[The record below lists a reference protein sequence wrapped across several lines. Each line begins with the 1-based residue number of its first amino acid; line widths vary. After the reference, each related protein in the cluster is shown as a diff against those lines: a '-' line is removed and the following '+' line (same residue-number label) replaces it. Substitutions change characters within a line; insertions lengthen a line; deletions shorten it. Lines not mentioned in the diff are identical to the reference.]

1 LKAAANPATVPYL
14 YFVSR
19 NDGTHVFA
27 QTLAEHSRNVDLWQR
42 KYWRDKREREQ
53 REAAHGR

>member
-1 LKAAANPATVPYL
+1 VPYL

-27 QTLAEHSRNVDLWQR
+27 ETLTEHNKNVETWQR
-42 KYWRDKREREQ
+42 KYWRDRRAQERRERE
-53 REAAHGR
+53 AGGR